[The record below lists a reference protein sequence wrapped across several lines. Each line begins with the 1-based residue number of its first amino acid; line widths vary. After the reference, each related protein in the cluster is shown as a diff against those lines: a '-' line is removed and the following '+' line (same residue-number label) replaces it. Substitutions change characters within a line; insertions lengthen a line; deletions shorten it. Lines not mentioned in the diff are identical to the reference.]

1 MKPYYSDDALAKQA
15 ALAALPEG
23 AVAPVSM
30 LLGICEPR
38 VKPTDADRC
47 NCCGLDARDSEGGD
61 WAREARVA
69 LEAALPHLQPTE
81 PLDRALGRLATLQ
94 PDPGKQARRIEQA
107 AMLEAAQ
114 VPDDLVAVMCK
125 IAARGKILT
134 DDLVAIERAGV
145 MLGIE
150 VAYTRRRP

>member
-1 MKPYYSDDALAKQA
+1 
-15 ALAALPEG
+15 
-23 AVAPVSM
+23 M
-30 LLGICEPR
+30 L
-38 VKPTDADRC
+38 TDAEREGRRPHARLITCARC
-47 NCCGLDARDSEGGD
+47 GAKPGKPCRTRTGAR
-61 WAREARVA
+61 AT
-69 LEAALPHLQPTE
+69 AAHAVRTE
-81 PLDRALGRLATLQ
+81 

-114 VPDDLVAVMCK
+114 VPDDLVPVMCK